1 MPFTAAHPSI
11 FIPLFRVRWISATGL
26 IAGSMSPDFENF
38 MRMSTKDEYG
48 HTIAGIFYFDL
59 PVSLLLAVA
68 FHHLLRDPLTAN
80 LPGFFRRRLQGRW
93 TIDFIEIL
101 KHRWPVVILS
111 ILLGAASHLGWD
123 NLTHN
128 GWAAQHLE
136 FYRSWSVRVGNL
148 DYPPFYVLQQISTVL
163 GLSAMLF
170 YLLMLSPKPQQNSL
184 NASWW
189 FWPGV
194 LLVMITAMVLRI
206 DTATF
211 NYDRDFG
218 NTIITAVTS
227 FMAGMMIMALMTRR
241 RTYGNS

>member
-1 MPFTAAHPSI
+1 FTAAHPSI
-11 FIPLFRVRWISATGL
+11 FIPLYRVRWISATGL
-26 IAGSMSPDFENF
+26 ICGSMSPDFENF
-38 MRMSTKDEYG
+38 IRMSTHDVPG
-48 HTIAGIFYFDL
+48 HTVAGIFFFDL
-59 PVSLLLAVA
+59 PVSLLMAVV

-101 KHRWPVVILS
+101 KHRWPMVIFS
-111 ILLGAASHLGWD
+111 CLLGAASHIGWD

-136 FYRSWSVRVGNL
+136 FYRSWSVRIGDL

-163 GLSAMLF
+163 GMAALLY
-170 YLLMLSPKPQQNSL
+170 YLLMLTPQPQEKSL

-194 LLVMITAMVLRI
+194 LVVMLTMMAFMVEL
-206 DTATF
+206 DTF

-218 NTIITAVTS
+218 NVIVTGVSS
-227 FMAGMMIMALMTRR
+227 FLTGLMIMASVTRK
-241 RTYGNS
+241 RTYRTV